1 MPTDIVVAHDT
12 RKQASFQ
19 TPLPEGRKILQP
31 SSLHCCRPPPASPTV
46 APPAIVSSVIDLPLH
61 SSGRLQIDAVLL
73 CCLLPDRA
81 FHRGEPH
88 TGVVGEGV
96 RRARA
101 GDWRASRA
109 MAGLRRSGR
118 AARAGGSGSARTPG
132 SQSTGKVYMRSPSAT
147 RAGAASTARNAH
159 AAEHVRQ
166 AGGTGVQL

>member
-1 MPTDIVVAHDT
+1 MRSEFIFSGPATGTIVKSALHYPQNDT
-12 RKQASFQ
+12 GTIANRHRGRTRHPQ
-19 TPLPEGRKILQP
+19 TGLVSDPAYARGDAAQQP
-31 SSLHCCRPPPASPTV
+31 SPLHCCRPPPALPTV

-61 SSGRLQIDAVLL
+61 SSGRLQIDAALL

-109 MAGLRRSGR
+109 MGGLRRSGR

-132 SQSTGKVYMRSPSAT
+132 S
-147 RAGAASTARNAH
+147 H
-159 AAEHVRQ
+159 RQ
-166 AGGTGVQL
+166 VKFT